1 MVSNYLKA
9 EKYWKKKRVFNGN
22 SFNFSSQVSPGP
34 QGQPGIRSQYATLN
48 VLVPPEAP
56 RILQGDFML
65 TTENKDIELNCIS
78 IGGKPAATVRI
89 IATKSKCDLSISL
102 T

>member
-1 MVSNYLKA
+1 M
-9 EKYWKKKRVFNGN
+9 G
-22 SFNFSSQVSPGP
+22 PGP
-34 QGQPGIRSQYATLN
+34 QGQPGIRSHFATLT

-65 TTENKDIELNCIS
+65 TTENEDKDIEFDCIS

-89 IATKSKCDLSISL
+89 IAINRIVI
-102 T
+102 